1 VKAAPGGREFVAL
14 VACSSGL
21 AALSIDMLLPAFP
34 EMRADLGLSPGDTAI
49 SSVITTFFLGL
60 AAGQLVYGPISDRY
74 GRKPLLYLGLGVF
87 VVGGLLAAIAPSLA
101 ALNAA
106 RFLWGFGAAAPR
118 SLGIA
123 MVRDTAEGDQM
134 ARLMS
139 FVMTVFILIPVF
151 APGAGALVL
160 VFGSWRTVVLV
171 QVLAAVGVAVWVWL
185 RLDETLRPEDR
196 RSVGP
201 RALAEAAG
209 AVVRCRQTVLCGIAL
224 LAVFGVMTSYIGSAE
239 VMVDEVFGEA
249 DRFPLIFGVMAAT
262 LAIGSLLSA
271 RLVVVHGLG
280 RVLQGGS
287 AYLLATSLL
296 LFAIVAASDGSPPL
310 PLFLVGLG
318 LLLPG
323 ISALVP
329 SSNTAAMAPLGRV
342 AGMGAAVLGTVTT
355 AGGALLGGLTDNAFD
370 GTALPFAAHLLAYA
384 VVCSVA
390 LAFVGRHLTSDQ
402 GRSEVGSVTGGSADH
417 GKSIQ
422 RSVSL
427 HE

>member
-1 VKAAPGGREFVAL
+1 MKAAPGGREFVAL

-34 EMRADLGLSPGDTAI
+34 EMRADLGLAAGDTAI
-49 SSVITTFFLGL
+49 SSVVTTFFLGL

-74 GRKPLLYLGLGVF
+74 GRRPLLFVGLGVF
-87 VVGGLLAAIAPSLA
+87 VLGGLLASMATSLA
-101 ALNAA
+101 TLNAA
-106 RFLWGFGAAAPR
+106 RVLWGFGAAAPR

-123 MVRDTAEGDQM
+123 MVRDTAHGDQM

-151 APGAGALVL
+151 APGAGSLVL
-160 VFGSWRTVVLV
+160 LVGSWRTVVLV
-171 QVLAAVGVAVWVWL
+171 QVGAAVAVAVWVAL
-185 RLDETLRPEDR
+185 RLDETLRPDDR

-201 RALAEAAG
+201 RALLDAAG
-209 AVVRCRQTVLCGIAL
+209 AVVRSRQTVACGVAL
-224 LAVFGVMTSYIGSAE
+224 TAVFGVMTSYIGSSE
-239 VMVDEVFGEA
+239 IMVDEVFGQA

-280 RVLQGGS
+280 RLLQGGS

-296 LFAIVAASDGSPPL
+296 LFAIVATTDGSPPL
-310 PLFLVGLG
+310 PLFLLGLG

-323 ISALVP
+323 ISILVP

-370 GTALPFAAHLLAYA
+370 GTALPFAAHLLVYA
-384 VVCSVA
+384 VVCSA
-390 LAFVGRHLTSDQ
+390 SLAIVGRHLVGLGTVAATAVPTS
-402 GRSEVGSVTGGSADH
+402 GR
-417 GKSIQ
+417 
-422 RSVSL
+422 
-427 HE
+427 